1 MLQVTSIFTHW
12 LTHFLM
18 SDLVSLL
25 SHAEMSSV
33 LHIEFVVLQSL
44 LLTIV
49 TGVCHRGNDTAIDI
63 YIDN

>member
-1 MLQVTSIFTHW
+1 
-12 LTHFLM
+12 M